1 MEAENDR
8 VAEKDYLDLLD
19 ISAEVG
25 EEEDNQLFQWV
36 RPIHLDDEVGNPDPR
51 IAAHAREF
59 GVNVERV
66 LSEEVHSE
74 SFSKDTNDSVQAALN
89 SHQEI
94 DSTSVGHCSRPST
107 ASTSASGYNGSRG
120 ETDDGSDNVGGDINE
135 RQHSQYPVSQFTC
148 ENTFTHCTQ
157 DEDHGSRR
165 AGPGIGAIG
174 KPYRGRE
181 RMMEPYNEELL
192 SGSFESMSIGTQ
204 FSDSSNEET
213 STLLM

>member
-1 MEAENDR
+1 MEVENDR

-74 SFSKDTNDSVQAALN
+74 SFSKDTDD

-94 DSTSVGHCSRPST
+94 DSTSAGHSSRPNAAGT
-107 ASTSASGYNGSRG
+107 STSDYDGSRG
-120 ETDDGSDNVGGDINE
+120 GIDDEGD
-135 RQHSQYPVSQFTC
+135 T
-148 ENTFTHCTQ
+148 
-157 DEDHGSRR
+157 
-165 AGPGIGAIG
+165 AG
-174 KPYRGRE
+174 
-181 RMMEPYNEELL
+181 
-192 SGSFESMSIGTQ
+192 
-204 FSDSSNEET
+204 
-213 STLLM
+213 